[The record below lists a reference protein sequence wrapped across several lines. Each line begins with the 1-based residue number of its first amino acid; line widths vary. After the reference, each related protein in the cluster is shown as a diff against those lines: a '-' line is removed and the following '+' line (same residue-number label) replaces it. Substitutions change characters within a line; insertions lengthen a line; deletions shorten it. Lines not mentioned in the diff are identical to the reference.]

1 MRTSPGWLDRLR
13 HTWNDYLKPLSK
25 SICMLVMYAVYIYI
39 YTYEMNVEYLLYS
52 TYHLNIMYMYIRMY
66 MYMYIRMYTYTYH
79 MIFAHCTMHYIYDI
93 RMYIIM

>member
-1 MRTSPGWLDRLR
+1 MP
-13 HTWNDYLKPLSK
+13 
-25 SICMLVMYAVYIYI
+25 YIYI

-66 MYMYIRMYTYTYH
+66 TYTYH
-79 MIFAHCTMHYIYDI
+79 MIFAHCTMDYIYDI